1 MLALRGCLQSTL
13 GRQSP
18 PSAHASVIGGK
29 ADSKCSR
36 AFPLLT
42 QSGYCRRANRTSL
55 LRTGDAPARASCQSQ
70 FTQMFAGAPKRAGTP
85 RRTRRQRLERPN
97 MAQLDE
103 NKLQQF
109 VGKMLGDLGGAFS
122 VPTVRIGLRL
132 GLFNALHEGG
142 PATSDELA
150 KRAGGL
156 TERYVREWA
165 LAQAANG
172 FIDYNA
178 ASRKFS
184 LSPEQAMVF
193 AQKDSPVYLAGAFD
207 IVAAMIEGEPKVE
220 NSFRTGA
227 GVRWGDSAGCLF
239 CATGAFFRPG
249 YVNNIVQNWLPT
261 LDGVEAKLKS
271 GAKVADV
278 GCGVGFSTLLMA
290 RAFSKSQF
298 VGYDFHA
305 PSVEEANRH
314 AVAHGLGD
322 RVSFKQA
329 TAKDIKESGFDLVT
343 CFDCL
348 HDMGDPRGCAR
359 HMRRILKADGTWMI
373 VEPVAGNRPEDN
385 INPVGRLYYNASTM
399 ICVPTSLDQEV
410 GEGLGAQAGEA
421 KLTEVIRDGGFTRI
435 RRATAGPFNMVL
447 EARA

>member
-1 MLALRGCLQSTL
+1 MT
-13 GRQSP
+13 
-18 PSAHASVIGGK
+18 
-29 ADSKCSR
+29 
-36 AFPLLT
+36 
-42 QSGYCRRANRTSL
+42 
-55 LRTGDAPARASCQSQ
+55 
-70 FTQMFAGAPKRAGTP
+70 
-85 RRTRRQRLERPN
+85 
-97 MAQLDE
+97 QLDE
-103 NKLQQF
+103 NKLHKF

-122 VPTVRIGLRL
+122 VPTVRLGLRL
-132 GLFNALHEGG
+132 GLFKALHEGG

-150 KRAGGL
+150 KRAGKL

-178 ASRKFS
+178 TSGKFS

-193 AQKDSPVYLAGAFD
+193 AEKDSPVYLAAAFD
-207 IVAAMIEGEPKVE
+207 MVAAMIEGEQKVE
-220 NSFRTGA
+220 HSFRTGA

-249 YVNNIVQNWLPT
+249 YVNNIVQNWLPA
-261 LDGVEAKLKS
+261 LDGVAAKLKL

-290 RAFSKSQF
+290 QAFPKSHF

-305 PSVEEANRH
+305 PSIEEANRH
-314 AVAHGLGD
+314 AVTHKLND
-322 RVSFKQA
+322 RVSFKEA
-329 TAKDIKESGFDLVT
+329 LAKDIKETGFDLVT
-343 CFDCL
+343 CYDCL

-359 HMRRILKADGTWMI
+359 HMHRILNADGTWMI
-373 VEPVAGNRPEDN
+373 VEPIAGNRPEDN
-385 INPVGRLYYNASTM
+385 MNPVGRLYYNASTM

-421 KLTEVIRDGGFTRI
+421 KLGAVIRDGGFTRV
-435 RRATAGPFNMVL
+435 RKATAGPFNMVL
-447 EARA
+447 EARV